1 MVKRIRLKSKDD
13 VEKINKVASKQSYDV
28 HVSSGHLIL
37 NAKSLLALFALV
49 GKAEVFLVAPDHL
62 EIAKFN
68 ELIKE
73 IGL

>member
-13 VEKINKVASKQSYDV
+13 VEKIKVASKQSYDV

-37 NAKSLLALFALV
+37 NAKSLLALFALI

-62 EIAKFN
+62 GFAKFS